1 MGRHAPAAALAVLAF
16 AALVPA
22 GALGKTRIAVVGGKA
37 SQYQRWV
44 DAAAVP
50 TPGGVVTVRLE
61 GCPAGPVQ
69 AAGCAYTD
77 ARTIYLRPEGRFR
90 DRFLHELGHIYD
102 ASAMTDR
109 RRARFERLL
118 HRRGAMA
125 WAASTPNGPSE
136 QFAEA
141 YSMCARHPAL
151 RAMAYGMYAYSPSP
165 ARHERICA
173 LIRQAGA

>member
-1 MGRHAPAAALAVLAF
+1 MGRHALAATVALAL

-22 GALGKTRIAVVGGKA
+22 VAQAETRIVVVGPHA
-37 SQYQRWV
+37 PQYQRWV
-44 DAAAVP
+44 DSSAVP

-61 GCPAGPVQ
+61 RCPVGPTD
-69 AAGCAYTD
+69 AAGCVIAGTS
-77 ARTIYLRPEGRFR
+77 TIYLRPEGRFK

-102 ASAMTDR
+102 ETVMTDL

-118 HRRGAMA
+118 HKRGATA
-125 WAASTPNGPSE
+125 WAASAPDGPSE

-151 RAMAYGMYAYSPSP
+151 RAMAYGMYAYSPTP
-165 ARHERICA
+165 ARHQRICA